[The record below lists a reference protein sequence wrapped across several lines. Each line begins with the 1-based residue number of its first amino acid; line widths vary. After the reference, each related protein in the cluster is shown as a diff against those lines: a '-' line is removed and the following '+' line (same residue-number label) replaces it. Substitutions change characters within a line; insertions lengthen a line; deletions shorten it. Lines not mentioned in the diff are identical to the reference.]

1 MDQQHIKRVRNVDIN
16 QSEKLMQNFQQLAE
30 QYDTEDPVKSFR
42 DKFFIPKNSAGH
54 DKIYFCGHSLGLQ
67 PKTAETYIK
76 AELERWENLGVEG
89 HFTGKNPWRKYH
101 ETVTEGLAK
110 ITGSLTPEVIAM
122 NSLTT
127 NLHLLMTSFYKPSQK
142 RYKIL
147 IEAGAFPSDRYA
159 VHSHANLHGYAIE
172 DAVIEIPAAKS
183 GLIELADIENIF
195 KKHGAE
201 IALVLLPGVQFLT
214 GQALPIKALTE
225 MAHQYGCIIGWD
237 MAHAIGNIPLKLHEW
252 QCDFAVW
259 CHYKY
264 LNAGPG
270 AIGGCFVHET
280 HLNQKD
286 MLRLAGWWGH
296 DEATRFD
303 MPQTFQPSNSIA
315 AWQLSN
321 PPIFQL
327 AVLRASL
334 EIFSQIDFKLLR
346 EKSLKLTGFLRD
358 MLQALL
364 IDKVQIITA
373 ENHGAQLSLRI
384 LGDTESLVK
393 NLLERSVVCD
403 FRKPNIMRVAP
414 MPLYNS
420 FHEVYRFVTILAELL

>member
-1 MDQQHIKRVRNVDIN
+1 MDQKRIKPVNNADIN
-16 QSEKLMQNFQQLAE
+16 NTMQTFQQLAE
-30 QYDTEDPVKSFR
+30 KFDAEDPIKLFR
-42 DKFFIPKNSAGH
+42 DKFFIPKNSIGQE
-54 DKIYFCGHSLGLQ
+54 KIYFCGHSLGLQ
-67 PKTAETYIK
+67 PKTAEIYIK
-76 AELERWENLGVEG
+76 AELERWANLGVEG
-89 HFTGKNPWRKYH
+89 HFTGENPWRKYH

-110 ITGSLTPEVIAM
+110 ITGAKQPEVIAM

-127 NLHLLMTSFYKPSQK
+127 NLHLLMASFYKPSKK

-159 VHSHANLHGYAIE
+159 VHSHVNLHGYAIE
-172 DAVIEIPAAKS
+172 DAVIEIPAAKT
-183 GLIELADIENIF
+183 GLIELADIEGIF
-195 KKHGAE
+195 QNDGAE
-201 IALVLLPGVQFLT
+201 IALVLLPGVQFFT
-214 GQALPIKALTE
+214 GQVLPIYELTKL
-225 MAHQYGCIIGWD
+225 AHQYGCVIGWD
-237 MAHAIGNIPLKLHEW
+237 MAHAIGNVPLKLHEW

-296 DEATRFD
+296 NEATRFD
-303 MPQTFQPSNSIA
+303 MPQEFLPADSVA

-334 EIFSQIDFKLLR
+334 EIFSQVEFKVLR
-346 EKSLKLTGFLRD
+346 EKSLKLTGFLRQ

-373 ENHGAQLSLRI
+373 EDHGAQLSLRI
-384 LGDTESLVK
+384 AGDAESLVK
-393 NLLERSVVCD
+393 NLLEHSVVCD
-403 FRKPNIMRVAP
+403 FRKPNMMRVAP

-420 FHEVYRFVTILAELL
+420 FNDVYRFVTILTELL